1 MKILNFQQSGYLDDI
16 FEKYFNKRTK
26 CNHIFMPDSYKIS
39 IGLNQYKG
47 NISILILLKEL
58 ILKFYSKRCLFLF
71 ANRNFSSIY
80 CTYHRTSFIQM
91 VCSIF
96 KK

>member
-39 IGLNQYKG
+39 IGLNQYIG
-47 NISILILLKEL
+47 NISLDFSLRINTEIL
-58 ILKFYSKRCLFLF
+58 
-71 ANRNFSSIY
+71 
-80 CTYHRTSFIQM
+80 
-91 VCSIF
+91 F
-96 KK
+96 KKVFIFIC

>member
-39 IGLNQYKG
+39 IGLNQYIG
-47 NISILILLKEL
+47 NIYFNFFKEL
-58 ILKFYSKRCLFLF
+58 ILKFYSNRCLFLF

-91 VCSIF
+91 VCTIF